1 MSTRLRTPTKR
12 VKRVAAVC
20 YTIPD
25 GAGGTM
31 RVQLGQPPT
40 ERTIAAL
47 QELARMTRKAA
58 DERGMMGISP
68 VFSAFL
74 RRNLGENV

>member
-1 MSTRLRTPTKR
+1 MRATRFKT
-12 VKRVAAVC
+12 VAKRVAAAC

-31 RVQLGQPPT
+31 RVRLGQPPT
-40 ERTIAAL
+40 ERTVAAL
-47 QELARMTRKAA
+47 QELARVARKAA
-58 DERGMMGISP
+58 DERGMLGISP
-68 VFSAFL
+68 TFAAFL